1 MALTDGH
8 VVLPQVLKSADQKV
22 LWASGTQCEDELDE
36 WERGHVELA
45 LEGPPP
51 QPEPPPLFYVLC
63 NILQSASYMAV
74 RFSSICYQFRSASPS
89 LTRAV
94 WQDAAELATSITP
107 NLTFVDPYTL
117 GLLVKCHT
125 GAVDCSR

>member
-1 MALTDGH
+1 MALDRLAAMAIECRNFRHASRIQQSFDVALTDGH
-8 VVLPQVLKSADQKV
+8 VILPQVLKSADEKV

-51 QPEPPPLFYVLC
+51 QPEPPPLFYVLR

-74 RFSSICYQFRSASPS
+74 CFSSICYQFRSASP
-89 LTRAV
+89 
-94 WQDAAELATSITP
+94 
-107 NLTFVDPYTL
+107 
-117 GLLVKCHT
+117 
-125 GAVDCSR
+125 